1 MPWMAGVAGVGI
13 LIGVAFALRALTKA
27 FFGGGS
33 ISTAPHPLPPITWPE
48 RLGAFLLLGTTIVVG
63 LYPRILT
70 DLILPSLNSP
80 LFEGLR
86 TGARR
91 VGAGQ

>member
-1 MPWMAGVAGVGI
+1 MW
-13 LIGVAFALRALTKA
+13 RALTKA
-27 FFGGGS
+27 FFGEATPGAVEH
-33 ISTAPHPLPPITWPE
+33 TLPPITFPE
-48 RLGAFLLLGTTIVVG
+48 KRGALLLIASTLVVG

-86 TGARR
+86 RGAWR
-91 VGAGQ
+91 

>member
-1 MPWMAGVAGVGI
+1 MIAIAGIGILVGI
-13 LIGVAFALRALTKA
+13 AFTWRALTKA
-27 FFGGGS
+27 FLGEPTPG
-33 ISTAPHPLPPITWPE
+33 AAEHELPPIAFPE
-48 RLGAFLLLGTTIVVG
+48 KLGALLLIASTLVVG

-86 TGARR
+86 KGAWR
-91 VGAGQ
+91 

>member
-1 MPWMAGVAGVGI
+1 MIVVAGVGI
-13 LIGVAFALRALTKA
+13 LVGIAFTWRALTKA
-27 FFGGGS
+27 FFGDPTPG
-33 ISTAPHPLPPITWPE
+33 AAEHVLPPITLPE
-48 RLGAFLLLGTTIVVG
+48 KLGALLLLAATLVVG

-86 TGARR
+86 RGAWR
-91 VGAGQ
+91 

>member
-1 MPWMAGVAGVGI
+1 MAAYRRPVVAGILLGLAAGVI
-13 LIGVAFALRALTKA
+13 YY
-27 FFGGGS
+27 
-33 ISTAPHPLPPITWPE
+33 PL
-48 RLGAFLLLGTTIVVG
+48 FLLPLWIGFYWQRGLVRFLSGFVAVLLLLAATLVVG

-86 TGARR
+86 RGAWR
-91 VGAGQ
+91 